1 MYCKLRAGVDQV
13 CFGGSFSFVNRTR
26 VSDNP
31 EGIAL
36 QCPLPNDALNSAW
49 SSITLADGVKQRLL
63 AQSLLS
69 LTVRQRLPFEAAPL
83 HGLILLMGVPGTG
96 KTTLSR
102 GLANQISKQIPGS
115 KGTYLEVDPHAL
127 TSSALGRSQQAVA
140 KLFEQT
146 IPELAMETV
155 AIVLLDELETLAVSR
170 HQLSLEANPIDVH
183 RATDAVLAG
192 LDRLTREHRNVL
204 LLGTTNFPEALDR
217 AILSRADHIEEIDLP
232 TERARSEIILDT
244 LRAVG
249 SAWNGVRALE
259 TEAGRLAKVAE
270 GLDGRRIRKGIFA
283 AMASDVA
290 TAKDPGKLTS
300 TQIECAFRQALKT
313 QKRLEQ

>member
-1 MYCKLRAGVDQV
+1 MA
-13 CFGGSFSFVNRTR
+13 
-26 VSDNP
+26 NP
-31 EGIAL
+31 EGVARR
-36 QCPLPNDALNSAW
+36 CHLPHDEFETAW
-49 SSITLADGVKQRLL
+49 TSIKLAHGVRERLL

-69 LTVRQRLPFEAAPL
+69 LTIRQKLPFESAPL

-102 GLANQISKQIPGS
+102 GLAHHVAKQLPGT
-115 KGTYLEVDPHAL
+115 KATYIEVDPHAL

-146 IPELAMETV
+146 IPELAMDGV

-192 LDRLTREHRNVL
+192 MDRLTREHRNVL
-204 LLGTTNFPEALDR
+204 LIGTTNFPRALDS
-217 AILSRADHIEEIDLP
+217 AVVSRADHIEEIGLP
-232 TERARSEIILDT
+232 TEAARREIILDT
-244 LRAVG
+244 LKRVATV
-249 SAWNGVRALE
+249 WNGLRGLE
-259 TEAGRLAKVAE
+259 DDVTRLAKIAD
-270 GLDGRRIRKGIFA
+270 GLDGRRIRKQIFA

-290 TAKDPGKLTS
+290 TAKDPGKLTAA
-300 TQIECAFRQALKT
+300 QIESAFRHALKT
-313 QKRLEQ
+313 QKDVAQ